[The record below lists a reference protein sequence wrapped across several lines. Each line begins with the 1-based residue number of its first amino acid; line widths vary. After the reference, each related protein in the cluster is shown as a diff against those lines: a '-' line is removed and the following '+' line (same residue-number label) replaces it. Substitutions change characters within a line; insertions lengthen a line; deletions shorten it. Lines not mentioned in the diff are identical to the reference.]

1 MAVAWAHRAGV
12 EVQFDDPRAV
22 AVRDLASRGHGPV
35 TTSMGRLFDA
45 VAALMGLRPRV
56 TYEAQAA
63 IELEALARSVPRG
76 EAPIYEVDI
85 GPDASGALVIDP
97 APLIAALMAAKASG
111 TPTAVLAAAFHES
124 IGLAA
129 ASAAVD
135 LANARGLHT
144 VALTGGVFQN
154 VRLAEIVEEALVRA
168 GLEVLTHQIVPPN
181 DGGISIGQAAVAAA
195 TL

>member
-1 MAVAWAHRAGV
+1 
-12 EVQFDDPRAV
+12 
-22 AVRDLASRGHGPV
+22 
-35 TTSMGRLFDA
+35 
-45 VAALMGLRPRV
+45 
-56 TYEAQAA
+56 
-63 IELEALARSVPRG
+63 
-76 EAPIYEVDI
+76 
-85 GPDASGALVIDP
+85 VIDP